1 MKHSTFYYVLK
12 SSRPRQW
19 IKNLAVYAALFFS
32 GFFFYAPVDGVPY
45 FIRVT
50 WAFIAFSF
58 ITSGVYLIN
67 DVIDAPADK
76 QHPFKRKRPIASGLL
91 SKRTAIIAASI
102 FFLSATLI
110 SVWLG
115 WFFKILL
122 LSYVVLQYFY
132 AKKLKHI
139 PIVDISV
146 IATGFLIRIYAGAV
160 VVNLHTNVWF
170 LLTVISTS
178 LFLAVSKRQ
187 SERTLLEGN
196 DQVVGSTRQILKRY
210 SDRLLDQ
217 YIAMFATA
225 SWLTYAIFTFQSSVD
240 EADSVSTA
248 SLYRIFPF
256 DLQAVLNS
264 ISDIYIFL
272 PRTLQSQ
279 KFLMLSL
286 PLVIFGVMRY
296 LQLIYEQNKG
306 ESPERVLLSDKPLLI
321 TVSLFV
327 LIIFLVIYVFPLI

>member
-1 MKHSTFYYVLK
+1 MTHSTLYFILK

-32 GFFFYAPVDGVPY
+32 GFFFYAPNTGAAY
-45 FIRVT
+45 FWIVT
-50 WAFIAFSF
+50 YAFVAFSLV
-58 ITSGVYLIN
+58 TSGVYLIN
-67 DVIDAPADK
+67 DVIDAESDRM
-76 QHPFKRKRPIASGLL
+76 HPFKRKRPIASGEL
-91 SKRTAIIAASI
+91 SKKTAIIAAI
-102 FFLSATLI
+102 FFFCLAALI

-115 WFFKILL
+115 WFFKSLI
-122 LSYVVLQYFY
+122 LSYVILQVLYTKQ
-132 AKKLKHI
+132 LKHI

-187 SERTLLEGN
+187 SERTLLEGL
-196 DQVVGSTRQILKRY
+196 DRSIESTRKTLKRY

-225 SWLTYAIFTFQSSVD
+225 SWLTYAIFTFQTSVD
-240 EADSVSTA
+240 ETQSTSSANVYAMFPLEIQRTLIAMSNVSV
-248 SLYRIFPF
+248 I
-256 DLQAVLNS
+256 
-264 ISDIYIFL
+264 L

-279 KFLMLSL
+279 KLLMLSL
-286 PLVIFGVMRY
+286 PFVIFGVMRY
-296 LQLIYEQNKG
+296 LQLIYEQNQG

-321 TVSLFV
+321 TVMLFV
-327 LIIFLVIYVFPLI
+327 LVVFSVIYVIPLL